1 MSEWDYASLSHT
13 ASEHGGPEKY
23 INEVAETNYLR
34 GVEDER
40 GTELWKIGLGIA
52 LFEAGK
58 AGVKWTIKKVRQ
70 HKEKKKALAEQA
82 QKAKANY
89 LNSME
94 ELGRKNSTDDEEEE

>member
-1 MSEWDYASLSHT
+1 MSEWDYASLSRT

-40 GTELWKIGLGIA
+40 GTEWWKIGLGIA
-52 LFEAGK
+52 VFEVGK
-58 AGVKWTIKKVRQ
+58 AGVMWTINKVRQ
-70 HKEKKKALAEQA
+70 YKEKKKALAEQA

-94 ELGRKNSTDDEEEE
+94 EMERENSTDEKEEG

>member
-1 MSEWDYASLSHT
+1 MSEWDYASLSRT

-23 INEVAETNYLR
+23 INEVAETNYMR

-40 GTELWKIGLGIA
+40 GTEWWKIGLAIA
-52 LFEAGK
+52 VFEAGK
-58 AGVKWTIKKVRQ
+58 AGVMWTIKKVRQ

-94 ELGRKNSTDDEEEE
+94 EMERENSTDEREEE